1 MLLLQRISISL
12 ALLVIIFTIFEIF
25 LPIWR
30 FLSRKTDAIMLYR
43 VLKTNILE
51 KKISLPDGHTIKI
64 STSGSHYT
72 LVFHNENEA
81 LAEIEKIVIDALT
94 YFDKLGWIAT
104 VDNNFDTDKGEL
116 IEILYEIRTMKWNNS
131 EK

>member
-1 MLLLQRISISL
+1 M
-12 ALLVIIFTIFEIF
+12 
-25 LPIWR
+25 
-30 FLSRKTDAIMLYR
+30 
-43 VLKTNILE
+43 
-51 KKISLPDGHTIKI
+51 
-64 STSGSHYT
+64 
-72 LVFHNENEA
+72 VFHNENEA

>member
-51 KKISLPDGHTIKI
+51 KKYRFQTDIQLK
-64 STSGSHYT
+64 YQ
-72 LVFHNENEA
+72 LVVA
-81 LAEIEKIVIDALT
+81 I
-94 YFDKLGWIAT
+94 
-104 VDNNFDTDKGEL
+104 
-116 IEILYEIRTMKWNNS
+116 ILWLFIMKM
-131 EK
+131 KP

>member
-12 ALLVIIFTIFEIF
+12 ALLAIIFTIFEIF

-72 LVFHNENEA
+72 LAFHNENEA

>member
-1 MLLLQRISISL
+1 MLLLQRIFISL
-12 ALLVIIFTIFEIF
+12 TLLVIIFTIFEIF

-30 FLSRKTDAIMLYR
+30 FLSRKTDAIMLYQ
-43 VLKTNILE
+43 VLKTNILG
-51 KKISLPDGHTIKI
+51 KKISLPDGHTIEI

-116 IEILYEIRTMKWNNS
+116 TEILYEIRTMKWNNS